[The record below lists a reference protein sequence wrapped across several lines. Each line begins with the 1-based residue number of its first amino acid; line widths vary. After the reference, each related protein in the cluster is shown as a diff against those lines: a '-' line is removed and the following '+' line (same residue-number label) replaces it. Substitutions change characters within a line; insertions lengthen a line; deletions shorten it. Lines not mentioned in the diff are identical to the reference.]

1 MSTKIR
7 KRTVIFERKYYA
19 SRLTRLHPLVVIYKN
34 FYSSLPKNSSQGR
47 DRATSRPL
55 LKSLLGFL
63 LGISVAVLPKKRPI
77 PIHPTSNLEPRTSN
91 LSDSTTRDP
100 RMTAG
105 PFRESTL
112 ICAADEYDNKSQQCA
127 QAASNHRAP
136 SLLSP

>member
-63 LGISVAVLPKKRPI
+63 LGISVGVLPKKRLI
-77 PIHPTSNLEPRTSN
+77 PILPTSN